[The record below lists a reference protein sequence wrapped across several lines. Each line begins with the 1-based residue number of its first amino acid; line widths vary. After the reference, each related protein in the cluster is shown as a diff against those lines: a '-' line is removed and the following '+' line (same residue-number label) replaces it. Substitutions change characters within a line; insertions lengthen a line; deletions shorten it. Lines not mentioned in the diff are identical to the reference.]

1 MILAYAV
8 LVDDRIN
15 AAQAGEVGVL
25 GISFL
30 KTLEASRGL
39 WQFFQVSSV
48 LPSPKGVRRV
58 ARRMFSQLADMPVP
72 NGACLP
78 APAPFANLSAVGLGC
93 EKAPTAA
100 GRFVKPKK
108 DDGTA

>member
-30 KTLEASRGL
+30 KSLEASRGL
-39 WQFFQVSSV
+39 WQFFQVSADM
-48 LPSPKGVRRV
+48 LSPKGVRLIV
-58 ARRMFSQLADMPVP
+58 RRMFSQLADTPVP

-78 APAPFANLSAVGLGC
+78 APAPIANLSAVGLGC